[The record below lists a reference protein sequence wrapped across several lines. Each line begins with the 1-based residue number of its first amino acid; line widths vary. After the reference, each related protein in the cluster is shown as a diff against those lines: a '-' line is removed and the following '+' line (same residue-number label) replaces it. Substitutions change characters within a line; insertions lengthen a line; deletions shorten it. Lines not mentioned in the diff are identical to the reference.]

1 MTNLGQIGSSIV
13 GLKWQLMVGVI
24 FRNGGAPLNYSI
36 QSVNE
41 DYWQMRWDEE
51 KIFHAKINDGKP
63 SFYCLEMYPYPSGKM
78 HMGHVR
84 NYSIGDAVARYKR
97 MTGHDVLYPMG
108 FDSFGMPAENAAIK
122 EGGHP
127 HEITERNMA
136 SITKQI
142 KRMGF
147 SYDWRRMIKSHD
159 PNYYKWNQWF
169 FTKFFETGLAFQ
181 EFAPVNWCNPCNTV
195 LANEQVK
202 AGRCWRCNG
211 PVKQKEMSQWF
222 LDIPKYAQELVD
234 GLDTINFP
242 ENVAA
247 MQRDWL
253 GRSEGAEIN
262 FEIEDSEQTITVFTT
277 RPDTL
282 YGVTFITLA
291 PEHPLAEQ
299 LVSGTEFE
307 TDWRALHDEVSVM
320 TEFDRIKN
328 MNKKKGVPLGK
339 YAIHPLTG
347 EKIPIWS
354 GNFVIASYGTGAVMA
369 VPAHDERDFDFAQKF
384 SIPIKRALVMSEGGD
399 ESADLTKA
407 ETEYGWMVN
416 TGSTKFDGLHGQ
428 SAITAVIDELVKHGK
443 GERKLNWKIR
453 PWLISRQRY
462 WGTPIPIIH
471 CDECGAVPVPEEDL
485 PVELPRDIVFGK
497 GNPLETSEEFMQVKC
512 PKCGK
517 DARRETD
524 TMDTFVDSSW
534 YFLRYTDATNN
545 DECFSKEAANDWMNV
560 DFYCGGIEHAQMH
573 LIYARFWTKALRD
586 LGLHSVDEPFNELL
600 CQGMV
605 NKAAPWCESC
615 AITLS
620 VDHVGMPCPQC
631 GDALSMRSAKM
642 SKSLGN
648 TVSPEDMI
656 ERFGADTVRL
666 FILFAA
672 NPTAGMDWSD
682 TALEA
687 NHRVMLQ
694 LQSIPETILNWGSE
708 KSPID
713 EWLAARLKQRVAE
726 FKQAMSTYD
735 LRRAVE
741 ISHYELIKDVN
752 WYIRR
757 GGNNVEVG
765 KSLMQSWTYL
775 ISVSTPH
782 LAEEWGKCLKFE
794 HLVSASEMPSI
805 LDLELD
811 EQLDLDKE
819 FIMRGVL
826 ESARK
831 VKSIAER
838 HLDGSARVLTLVTAP
853 DWKQKLSRE
862 AINFIADG
870 GNIRNFIQEI
880 KQMSFVN
887 EQNIGEILQYWNKRM
902 LSQVFKWDDK
912 AKLLILQNIDEVEVL
927 RTRAEFF
934 AKELGLQ
941 EIKVVKTED
950 YDLGDGREKSA
961 LPLSPGI
968 IFA

>member
-1 MTNLGQIGSSIV
+1 MS
-13 GLKWQLMVGVI
+13 
-24 FRNGGAPLNYSI
+24 YSI
-36 QSVNE
+36 ESVDENYWQKRWDDEKVFVASVNE
-41 DYWQMRWDEE
+41 
-51 KIFHAKINDGKP
+51 NKP
-63 SFYCLEMYPYPSGKM
+63 PFYCLEMYPYPSGKM

-97 MTGHDVLYPMG
+97 MMGFEVLYPMG

-127 HEITERNMA
+127 HDITEKNMA

-147 SYDWRRMIKSHD
+147 SYDWNRMVKSHD

-169 FTKFFETGLAFQ
+169 FTKFYENGLAFQ

-211 PVKQKEMSQWF
+211 PVIQKEMSQWF

-234 GLDTINFP
+234 GLEQIQFP

-253 GRSEGAEIN
+253 GRSEGAEIT
-262 FEIEDSEQTITVFTT
+262 FEIEDSNDTITVFTT

-282 YGVTFITLA
+282 FGVTFVTLA
-291 PEHPLAEQ
+291 PEHELAKK
-299 LVSGTEFE
+299 LVSGTEYE
-307 TDWRALHDEVSVM
+307 ADWQALHDEVSVM
-320 TEFDRIKN
+320 AEFDRIKN

-339 YAIHPLTG
+339 NAIHPLTG

-369 VPAHDERDFDFAQKF
+369 VPAHDERDFDFAKKF
-384 SIPIKRALVMSEGGD
+384 SIPIRRALVMSENGD
-399 ESADLTKA
+399 ASQELSKA

-416 TGSTKFDGLHGQ
+416 TGRDDFDGLYGNE
-428 SAITAVIDELVKHGK
+428 AITAVIDELIRINRGK
-443 GERKLNWKIR
+443 RKLNWKIR

-471 CDECGAVPVPEEDL
+471 CDECGTVPVPEKDL

-497 GNPLETSEEFMQVKC
+497 GNPLETSSEFMQVKC
-512 PKCGK
+512 PTCGK

-534 YFLRYTDATNN
+534 YFLRFTDATNN
-545 DECFSKEAANDWMNV
+545 EQCFSRDSANHWMNV

-586 LGLHSVDEPFNELL
+586 LGLHSIDEPFNELL

-605 NKAAPWCESC
+605 NKAAPYCESC
-615 AITLS
+615 SITLN
-620 VDHVGMPCPQC
+620 VDHMGMPCPQC
-631 GDALSMRSAKM
+631 GDDLSMRSAKM

-648 TVSPEDMI
+648 TVSPEEMI
-656 ERFGADTVRL
+656 EKYGADTVRL

-687 NHRVMLQ
+687 NYRVMLQ
-694 LQSIPETILNWGSE
+694 LRTMPETILNWDN
-708 KSPID
+708 KPNAID
-713 EWLAARLKQRVAE
+713 DWLIARLKQRVAE
-726 FKQAMSTYD
+726 FNEAMTNYD

-741 ISHYELIKDVN
+741 ISHYELIKDIN
-752 WYIRR
+752 WYTRR
-757 GGNNVEVG
+757 GGNNAKVG
-765 KSLMQSWTYL
+765 RTVLESWTYL

-782 LAEEWGKCLKFE
+782 LAEEWGRCISLE
-794 HLVSASEMPSI
+794 NLVSASQMKDIGSVSTTEASI
-805 LDLELD
+805 LDY
-811 EQLDLDKE
+811 E

-826 ESARK
+826 ESSRK
-831 VKSIAER
+831 VKTIAEK
-838 HLDGSARVLTLVTAP
+838 HLQGEADKLTLIVSP
-853 DWKQKLSRE
+853 EWKNTLSRE
-862 AINFIADG
+862 AISYLQNG
-870 GNIRNFIQEI
+870 GNVKQFIQEL
-880 KQMSFVN
+880 KQMDFVN
-887 EQNIGEILQYWNKRM
+887 EGNMGEILSYWNKKM

-912 AKLLILQNIDEVEVL
+912 AKGLILDNIDEAKIL
-927 RTRAEFF
+927 SDRASFIAE
-934 AKELGLQ
+934 ELGLSDV
-941 EIKVVKTED
+941 EIVNAENYQGT
-950 YDLGDGREKSA
+950 DGRENA
-961 LPLSPGI
+961 AIPLSPSI

>member
-1 MTNLGQIGSSIV
+1 MS
-13 GLKWQLMVGVI
+13 
-24 FRNGGAPLNYSI
+24 YSI
-36 QSVNE
+36 ESVDENYWQKRWDDEKVFVASVNE
-41 DYWQMRWDEE
+41 
-51 KIFHAKINDGKP
+51 NKP
-63 SFYCLEMYPYPSGKM
+63 PFYCLEMYPYPSGKM

-97 MTGHDVLYPMG
+97 MMGFEVLYPMG

-127 HEITERNMA
+127 HDITEKNMA

-147 SYDWRRMIKSHD
+147 SYDWNRMVKSHD

-169 FTKFFETGLAFQ
+169 FTKFYENGLAFQ

-211 PVKQKEMSQWF
+211 PVIQKEMSQWF

-234 GLDTINFP
+234 GLEQIQFP

-253 GRSEGAEIN
+253 GRSEGAEIT
-262 FEIEDSEQTITVFTT
+262 FEIEDSDDTITVFTT

-282 YGVTFITLA
+282 FGVTFVTLA
-291 PEHPLAEQ
+291 PEHELAKK
-299 LVSGTEFE
+299 LVSGTEYE
-307 TDWRALHDEVSVM
+307 ADWQALHDEVSVM
-320 TEFDRIKN
+320 AEFDRIKN

-339 YAIHPLTG
+339 NAIHPLTG

-369 VPAHDERDFDFAQKF
+369 VPAHDERDFDFAKKF
-384 SIPIKRALVMSEGGD
+384 SIPIRRALVVSENGD
-399 ESADLTKA
+399 ASQELVKA

-416 TGSTKFDGLHGQ
+416 TGRDDFDGLYGNV
-428 SAITAVIDELVKHGK
+428 AITAVIDELIRINKGK
-443 GERKLNWKIR
+443 RKLNWKIR

-471 CDECGAVPVPEEDL
+471 CDECGTVPVPEKDL

-497 GNPLETSEEFMQVKC
+497 GNPLETSSEFMQVKC
-512 PKCGK
+512 PTCGK

-534 YFLRYTDATNN
+534 YFLRFTDARN
-545 DECFSKEAANDWMNV
+545 DEQCFSRDLANHWMNV

-586 LGLHSVDEPFNELL
+586 LGLHSIDEPFNELL

-605 NKAAPWCESC
+605 NKAAPYCESC
-615 AITLS
+615 SITLN
-620 VDHVGMPCPQC
+620 VDHMGMPCPQC

-648 TVSPEDMI
+648 TVSPEEMI
-656 ERFGADTVRL
+656 EKYGADTVRL

-687 NHRVMLQ
+687 NYRVMLQ
-694 LQSIPETILNWGSE
+694 LQTMPETILNWDN
-708 KSPID
+708 KPNAID
-713 EWLAARLKQRVAE
+713 DWLIARLKQRVAE
-726 FKQAMSTYD
+726 FNEAMTNYD

-741 ISHYELIKDVN
+741 ISHYELIKDIN
-752 WYIRR
+752 WYTRR
-757 GGNNVEVG
+757 GGNNAKVG
-765 KSLMQSWTYL
+765 RTVLESWTYL

-782 LAEEWGKCLKFE
+782 LAEEWGRCISLDNM
-794 HLVSASEMPSI
+794 VSASQMKDIGSVSTAEASI
-805 LDLELD
+805 LDY
-811 EQLDLDKE
+811 E

-826 ESARK
+826 ESSRK
-831 VKSIAER
+831 VKTIAEK
-838 HLDGSARVLTLVTAP
+838 HLQGEADKLTLIVSP
-853 DWKQKLSRE
+853 EWKNTLSRE
-862 AINFIADG
+862 AISYLQNG
-870 GNIRNFIQEI
+870 GNVKQFIQEL
-880 KQMSFVN
+880 KQMDFVN
-887 EQNIGEILQYWNKRM
+887 EANMGQILSYWNKKM

-912 AKLLILQNIDEVEVL
+912 AKGLILDNIDEAKIL
-927 RTRAEFF
+927 SDRASFIAE
-934 AKELGLQ
+934 ELGLSDV
-941 EIKVVKTED
+941 EIVKAENYQGT
-950 YDLGDGREKSA
+950 DGRENA
-961 LPLSPGI
+961 AIPLSPSI

>member
-1 MTNLGQIGSSIV
+1 MS
-13 GLKWQLMVGVI
+13 
-24 FRNGGAPLNYSI
+24 YSI
-36 QSVNE
+36 ESVDENYWQKRWDDEKVFVASVNE
-41 DYWQMRWDEE
+41 
-51 KIFHAKINDGKP
+51 NKP
-63 SFYCLEMYPYPSGKM
+63 PFYCLEMYPYPSGKM

-97 MTGHDVLYPMG
+97 MMGFEVLYPMG

-127 HEITERNMA
+127 HDITEKNMA

-147 SYDWRRMIKSHD
+147 SYDWNRMVKSHD

-169 FTKFFETGLAFQ
+169 FTKFYENGLAFQ

-211 PVKQKEMSQWF
+211 PVIQKEMSQWF

-234 GLDTINFP
+234 GLEQIQFP

-253 GRSEGAEIN
+253 GRSEGAEIT
-262 FEIEDSEQTITVFTT
+262 FEIEDSNDTITVFTT

-282 YGVTFITLA
+282 FGVTFVTLA
-291 PEHPLAEQ
+291 PEHELAKK
-299 LVSGTEFE
+299 LVSGTEYE
-307 TDWRALHDEVSVM
+307 ADWQALHDEVSVM
-320 TEFDRIKN
+320 AEFDRIKN

-339 YAIHPLTG
+339 NAIHPLTG

-369 VPAHDERDFDFAQKF
+369 VPAHDERDFDFANKF
-384 SIPIKRALVMSEGGD
+384 SIPIRRALVMSENGD
-399 ESADLTKA
+399 ASQELSKA

-416 TGSTKFDGLHGQ
+416 TGRDDFDGLYGNE
-428 SAITAVIDELVKHGK
+428 AITAVIDELIRINRGK
-443 GERKLNWKIR
+443 RKLNWKIR

-471 CDECGAVPVPEEDL
+471 CDECGTVPVPEKDL

-497 GNPLETSEEFMQVKC
+497 GNPLETSSEFMQVKC
-512 PKCGK
+512 PTCGK

-534 YFLRYTDATNN
+534 YFLRFTDATNN
-545 DECFSKEAANDWMNV
+545 EQCFSRDSANHWMNV

-586 LGLHSVDEPFNELL
+586 LGLHSIDEPFNELL

-605 NKAAPWCESC
+605 NKAAPYCESC
-615 AITLS
+615 SITLN
-620 VDHVGMPCPQC
+620 VDHMGMPCPQC

-648 TVSPEDMI
+648 TVSPEEMI
-656 ERFGADTVRL
+656 EKYGADTVRL

-687 NHRVMLQ
+687 NYRVMLQ
-694 LQSIPETILNWGSE
+694 LRTMPETILNWDN
-708 KSPID
+708 KPNAID
-713 EWLAARLKQRVAE
+713 DWLIARLKQRVAE
-726 FKQAMSTYD
+726 FNEAMTNYD

-741 ISHYELIKDVN
+741 ISHYELIKDIN
-752 WYIRR
+752 WYTRR
-757 GGNNVEVG
+757 GGNNAKVG
-765 KSLMQSWTYL
+765 RTVLESWTYL

-782 LAEEWGKCLKFE
+782 LAEEWGRCISLE
-794 HLVSASEMPSI
+794 NLVSASQMKDIGSVSTTEASI
-805 LDLELD
+805 LDY
-811 EQLDLDKE
+811 E

-826 ESARK
+826 ESSRK
-831 VKSIAER
+831 VKTIAEK
-838 HLDGSARVLTLVTAP
+838 HLQGEADKLTLIVSP
-853 DWKQKLSRE
+853 EWKNTLSRE
-862 AINFIADG
+862 AISYLQNG
-870 GNIRNFIQEI
+870 GNVKQFIQEL
-880 KQMSFVN
+880 KQMDFVN
-887 EQNIGEILQYWNKRM
+887 EGNMGEILSYWNKKM

-912 AKLLILQNIDEVEVL
+912 AKGLILDNIDEAKIL
-927 RTRAEFF
+927 SDRASFIAE
-934 AKELGLQ
+934 ELGLSDV
-941 EIKVVKTED
+941 EIVNAENYQGT
-950 YDLGDGREKSA
+950 DGRENA
-961 LPLSPGI
+961 AIPLSPSI

>member
-1 MTNLGQIGSSIV
+1 
-13 GLKWQLMVGVI
+13 MV
-24 FRNGGAPLNYSI
+24 
-36 QSVNE
+36 
-41 DYWQMRWDEE
+41 
-51 KIFHAKINDGKP
+51 
-63 SFYCLEMYPYPSGKM
+63 
-78 HMGHVR
+78 
-84 NYSIGDAVARYKR
+84 
-97 MTGHDVLYPMG
+97 
-108 FDSFGMPAENAAIK
+108 
-122 EGGHP
+122 
-127 HEITERNMA
+127 
-136 SITKQI
+136 
-142 KRMGF
+142 
-147 SYDWRRMIKSHD
+147 KSHD

-169 FTKFFETGLAFQ
+169 FLKFYESGLAFQ
-181 EFAPVNWCNPCNTV
+181 EFAPVNWCDPCNTV

-211 PVKQKEMSQWF
+211 PVEQKEMSQWF

-234 GLDTINFP
+234 GLEQIQFP

-253 GRSEGAEIN
+253 GRSEGAEIT
-262 FEIEDSEQTITVFTT
+262 FEIEDSDETITVFTT

-282 YGVTFITLA
+282 FGVTFLTLA
-291 PEHPLAEQ
+291 PEHPLAKT
-299 LVSGTEFE
+299 LVSGTGNEA
-307 TDWRALHDEVSVM
+307 DWQALYDEVSIM

-339 YAIHPLTG
+339 NAIHPLTG

-384 SIPIKRALVMSEGGD
+384 SIPIRRTLVMSENGD
-399 ESADLTKA
+399 ASADLTKA
-407 ETEYGWMVN
+407 ETDYGWMVN
-416 TGSTKFDGLHGQ
+416 TGNTDFEGLYGEQ
-428 SAITAVIDELVKHGK
+428 AITAVIDALVSQGSGK
-443 GERKLNWKIR
+443 RKLNWKIR

-471 CDECGAVPVPEEDL
+471 CDECGAVPVPEGDL

-497 GNPLETSEEFMQVKC
+497 GNPLETSLEFKRVKC
-512 PKCGK
+512 PTCGK

-534 YFLRYTDATNN
+534 YFLRYTDARNN
-545 DECFSKEAANDWMNV
+545 DECFSKELADHWMNV

-586 LGLHSVDEPFNELL
+586 IGLHSIDEPFNELL

-615 AITLS
+615 SITLS

-631 GDALSMRSAKM
+631 GDVLAMRSAKM

-656 ERFGADTVRL
+656 EKYGADTVRL

-687 NHRVMLQ
+687 NYRVMLQ
-694 LQSIPETILNWGSE
+694 LRTMPETILNWGSDA
-708 KSPID
+708 SPID
-713 EWLAARLKQRVAE
+713 DWLVARLKQRVAE
-726 FKQAMSTYD
+726 FSEAMDIYD

-741 ISHYELIKDVN
+741 ISHYELIKDIN
-752 WYIRR
+752 WYVRR
-757 GGNNVEVG
+757 GGNNAAIGRLVLE
-765 KSLMQSWTYL
+765 SWTYL

-782 LAEEWGKCLKFE
+782 LAEEWGRCLSLKE
-794 HLVSASEMPSI
+794 MVSASEMVDIKPVSK
-805 LDLELD
+805 D
-811 EQLDLDKE
+811 EETVLNHE
-819 FIMRGVL
+819 YIMRVVL
-826 ESARK
+826 ENSRK
-831 VKSIAER
+831 VMSIAEK
-838 HLDGSARVLTLVTAP
+838 HLDGQAQKLTLIVSP
-853 DWKQKLSRE
+853 EWKNQLSRA
-862 AINFIADG
+862 AINYLNDG
-870 GNIRNFIQEI
+870 GNVKQFIQQL
-880 KQMSFVN
+880 KQMDFVN
-887 EQNIGEILQYWNKRM
+887 DENMGQILSYWNKKM

-912 AKLLILQNIDEVEVL
+912 SKSLILDNIDEAEVL
-927 RTRAEFF
+927 LERASFI
-934 AKELGLQ
+934 AKELDLN
-941 EIKVVKTED
+941 EIEVIRAED
-950 YDLGDGREKSA
+950 YQGEDGRENSS
-961 LPLSPGI
+961 LPLSPSI

>member
-1 MTNLGQIGSSIV
+1 
-13 GLKWQLMVGVI
+13 
-24 FRNGGAPLNYSI
+24 
-36 QSVNE
+36 
-41 DYWQMRWDEE
+41 
-51 KIFHAKINDGKP
+51 
-63 SFYCLEMYPYPSGKM
+63 
-78 HMGHVR
+78 MGHVR

-97 MTGHDVLYPMG
+97 MMGFEVLYPMG

-127 HEITERNMA
+127 HDITEKNMA

-147 SYDWRRMIKSHD
+147 SYDWNRMVKSHD

-169 FTKFFETGLAFQ
+169 FTKFYENGLAFQ

-211 PVKQKEMSQWF
+211 PVIQKEMSQWF

-234 GLDTINFP
+234 GLEQIQFP

-253 GRSEGAEIN
+253 GRSEGAEIT
-262 FEIEDSEQTITVFTT
+262 FEIEDSDDTITVFTT

-282 YGVTFITLA
+282 FGVTFVTLA
-291 PEHPLAEQ
+291 PEHELAKK
-299 LVSGTEFE
+299 LVSGTEYE
-307 TDWRALHDEVSVM
+307 ADWQALHDEVSVM
-320 TEFDRIKN
+320 AEFDRIKN
-328 MNKKKGVPLGK
+328 MNKKKGVPMGK
-339 YAIHPLTG
+339 NAIHPLTG

-369 VPAHDERDFDFAQKF
+369 VPAHDERDFDFAKKF
-384 SIPIKRALVMSEGGD
+384 SIPIRRALVVSENGD
-399 ESADLTKA
+399 ASQELVKA

-416 TGSTKFDGLHGQ
+416 TGRDDFDGLYGNV
-428 SAITAVIDELVKHGK
+428 AITAVIDELIRINKGK
-443 GERKLNWKIR
+443 RKLNWKIR

-462 WGTPIPIIH
+462 WGTPITIIH
-471 CDECGAVPVPEEDL
+471 CDEFGTVPVPEKDL

-497 GNPLETSEEFMQVKC
+497 GNPLETSSEFMQVKC
-512 PKCGK
+512 PTCGK

-534 YFLRYTDATNN
+534 YFLRFTDARN
-545 DECFSKEAANDWMNV
+545 DQQCFSRDLANHWMNV

-586 LGLHSVDEPFNELL
+586 LGLHSIDEPFNELL

-605 NKAAPWCESC
+605 NKAAPYCESC
-615 AITLS
+615 SITLN
-620 VDHVGMPCPQC
+620 VDHMGMPCPQC

-648 TVSPEDMI
+648 TVSPEEMI
-656 ERFGADTVRL
+656 EKYGADTVRL

-687 NHRVMLQ
+687 NYRVMLQ
-694 LQSIPETILNWGSE
+694 LQTMPETILNWDN
-708 KSPID
+708 KPNAID
-713 EWLAARLKQRVAE
+713 DWLIARLKQRVAE
-726 FKQAMSTYD
+726 FNEAMTNYD

-741 ISHYELIKDVN
+741 ISHYELIKDIN
-752 WYIRR
+752 WYTRR
-757 GGNNVEVG
+757 GGNNAKVG
-765 KSLMQSWTYL
+765 RTVLESWTYL

-782 LAEEWGKCLKFE
+782 LAEEWGRCISLDNM
-794 HLVSASEMPSI
+794 VSASQMKDIGSVSTTEASI
-805 LDLELD
+805 LDY
-811 EQLDLDKE
+811 E

-826 ESARK
+826 ESSRK
-831 VKSIAER
+831 VKAIAEK
-838 HLDGSARVLTLVTAP
+838 HLQGEADKLTLIVSP
-853 DWKQKLSRE
+853 EWKNTLSRE
-862 AINFIADG
+862 AISYLQNG
-870 GNIRNFIQEI
+870 GNVKQFIQEL
-880 KQMSFVN
+880 KQMDFVN
-887 EQNIGEILQYWNKRM
+887 EANMGQILSYWNKKM

-912 AKLLILQNIDEVEVL
+912 AKGLILDNIDEAKIL
-927 RTRAEFF
+927 SDRASFIAE
-934 AKELGLQ
+934 ELGLSDV
-941 EIKVVKTED
+941 EIVKAENYQGT
-950 YDLGDGREKSA
+950 DGRENA
-961 LPLSPGI
+961 AIPLSPSI

>member
-1 MTNLGQIGSSIV
+1 M
-13 GLKWQLMVGVI
+13 
-24 FRNGGAPLNYSI
+24 
-36 QSVNE
+36 
-41 DYWQMRWDEE
+41 
-51 KIFHAKINDGKP
+51 
-63 SFYCLEMYPYPSGKM
+63 
-78 HMGHVR
+78 MGF
-84 NYSIGDAVARYKR
+84 
-97 MTGHDVLYPMG
+97 DVLYPMG

-127 HEITERNMA
+127 HDITEKNMA
-136 SITKQI
+136 SITQQI

-147 SYDWRRMIKSHD
+147 SYDWNRMVKSHD

-169 FTKFFETGLAFQ
+169 FTKFYENGLAFQ
-181 EFAPVNWCNPCNTV
+181 EFAPVNWCEPCNTV

-211 PVKQKEMSQWF
+211 PVEQKGMSQWF

-234 GLDTINFP
+234 GLDQIQFP

-247 MQRDWL
+247 MQKDWL
-253 GRSEGAEIN
+253 GRSEGAEIA
-262 FEIEDSEQTITVFTT
+262 FEIEDSDEVITVFTT

-282 YGVTFITLA
+282 FGVTFITLA
-291 PEHPLAEQ
+291 PEHPLAEKM
-299 LVSGTEFE
+299 VSGTEFE
-307 TDWRALHDEVSVM
+307 NEWQTLYDEVSVM
-320 TEFDRIKN
+320 AEFDRIKN

-339 YAIHPLTG
+339 NAIHPLTG
-347 EKIPIWS
+347 ERIPIWC

-384 SIPIKRALVMSEGGD
+384 SIPIRRALVMSENGD
-399 ESADLTKA
+399 GAAELKKA
-407 ETEYGWMVN
+407 ETDYGYMVN
-416 TGSTKFDGLHGQ
+416 TGTTKFDGLFGEH
-428 SAITAVIDELVKHGK
+428 AITAVIDELVALGK

-497 GNPLETSEEFMQVKC
+497 GNPLETSAEFLNVKC

-545 DECFSKEAANDWMNV
+545 DECFSKEIADHWMNV

-605 NKAAPWCESC
+605 NKSAPWCESC

-631 GDALSMRSAKM
+631 GDTLNMRSAKM

-648 TVSPEDMI
+648 TVSPEEMI
-656 ERFGADTVRL
+656 EKYGADTVRL

-687 NHRVMLQ
+687 NYRVMLQ
-694 LQSIPETILNWGSE
+694 LRTIPETILNWGDEASA
-708 KSPID
+708 ID
-713 EWLAARLKQRVAE
+713 DWLVARMKQRVAE
-726 FKQAMSTYD
+726 FNEAMNTYD

-752 WYIRR
+752 WYTRR
-757 GGNNVEVG
+757 GGNNATIGRRLLE
-765 KSLMQSWTYL
+765 SWTYL

-782 LAEEWGKCLKFE
+782 LAEEWGRCLA
-794 HLVSASEMPSI
+794 LSNMVSASEMKTVDDVSSAEENI
-805 LDLELD
+805 LDY
-811 EQLDLDKE
+811 E
-819 FIMRGVL
+819 FIMRNVL
-826 ESARK
+826 ENSRK
-831 VKSIAER
+831 IMAIAEK
-838 HLDGSARVLTLVTAP
+838 HLDGKADKLTLILSP
-853 DWKQKLSRE
+853 KWKNQLSRE
-862 AINFIADG
+862 AITYLNNG
-870 GNIRNFIQEI
+870 GNVKQFIQEL
-880 KQMSFVN
+880 KQMDFVN
-887 EQNIGEILQYWNKRM
+887 NENMGQILSYWNKKM

-912 AKLLILQNIDEVEVL
+912 AKSLILDCINEYEVL
-927 RTRAEFF
+927 SARASFI
-934 AKELGLQ
+934 AKELGLS
-941 EIKVVKTED
+941 EVAVINAED
-950 YDLGDGREKSA
+950 YQGGDGRENSA
-961 LPLSPGI
+961 LPLSPSI
-968 IFA
+968 VFA

>member
-1 MTNLGQIGSSIV
+1 MNIPITEGSSRV
-13 GLKWQLMVGVI
+13 GLKWKLALGSFVGGERLVD
-24 FRNGGAPLNYSI
+24 YSI
-36 QSVNE
+36 SKVDE
-41 DYWQMRWDEE
+41 VYWQKRWQEE
-51 KIFHAKINDGKP
+51 KIFHSEINDDKP
-63 SFYCLEMYPYPSGKM
+63 KFYCLEMYPYPSGKM

-136 SITKQI
+136 SITQQI

-147 SYDWRRMIKSHD
+147 SYDWRRVVKSHD

-169 FTKFFETGLAFQ
+169 FTKFYENGLAFQ

-211 PVKQKEMSQWF
+211 PVIQKEMSQWF

-234 GLDTINFP
+234 GLEQINFP

-253 GRSEGAEIN
+253 GRSEGAEIT
-262 FEIEDSEQTITVFTT
+262 FKIEGSEDEITVFTT

-282 YGVTFITLA
+282 FGVTFITLA
-291 PEHPLAEQ
+291 PEHPLAEK
-299 LVSGTEFE
+299 LVLGTDFE
-307 TDWRALHDEVSVM
+307 SEWRILHDEVSVM
-320 TEFDRIKN
+320 AEFDRIKN

-339 YAIHPLTG
+339 NAIHPLTG

-369 VPAHDERDFDFAQKF
+369 VPAHDDRDFDFATKF
-384 SIPIKRALVMSEGGD
+384 SIPIRRALIMKEDGD
-399 ESADLTKA
+399 AGAELTKA
-407 ETEYGWMVN
+407 ETDYGWMVN
-416 TGSTKFDGLHGQ
+416 TGSEVFDGLYGEQ
-428 SAITAVIDELVKHGK
+428 AISTVIDILVQEGK
-443 GERKLNWKIR
+443 GKRKLNWKIR

-485 PVELPRDIVFGK
+485 PVELPRDIIFGE
-497 GNPLETSEEFMQVKC
+497 GNPLETSDEFKEVAC
-512 PKCGK
+512 PKCESIG
-517 DARRETD
+517 RRETD

-534 YFLRYTDATNN
+534 YFLRYTDANNN
-545 DECFSKEAANDWMNV
+545 DECFSQQVANHWMNV

-586 LGLHSVDEPFNELL
+586 IGLHSNDEPFNELL

-605 NKAAPWCESC
+605 NKSAPWCESC
-615 AITLS
+615 SITLH
-620 VDHVGMPCPQC
+620 VDNTGKPCPQC
-631 GDALSMRSAKM
+631 GDKLALRSAKM

-648 TVSPEDMI
+648 TVSPEEMI
-656 ERFGADTVRL
+656 ERYGADTVRL

-687 NHRVMLQ
+687 NNRVMLQ
-694 LQSIPETILNWGSE
+694 LNTIPEAILSWGDE
-708 KSPID
+708 KSAID
-713 EWLAARLKQRVAE
+713 DWLIARIKQRISQ
-726 FKQAMSTYD
+726 FKAAMDTYD

-741 ISHYELIKDVN
+741 ISHYELLKDVN
-752 WYIRR
+752 WYTRR
-757 GGNNVEVG
+757 GGNNQEVG
-765 KSLMQSWTYL
+765 KTLLKNWTFL

-782 LAEEWGKCLKFE
+782 LAEEWGRILQFDTLVAATEFE
-794 HLVSASEMPSI
+794 EMEDIS
-805 LDLELD
+805 DLELD
-811 EQLDLDKE
+811 MIDME
-819 FIMRGVL
+819 FIMRNIL
-826 ESARK
+826 ENARK

-838 HLDGSARVLTLVTAP
+838 HLEKPAEELTFILAP
-853 DWKQKLSRE
+853 EWKSKL
-862 AINFIADG
+862 AIMAIDYLNNG
-870 GNIRNFIQEI
+870 GNVRQFIPEI
-880 KQMSFVN
+880 KNSSLFDD
-887 EQNIGEILQYWNKRM
+887 EQIGEVIGFWNKKM
-902 LSQVFKWDDK
+902 LPQVFKWDDRSK
-912 AKLLILQNIDEVEVL
+912 SLITKQLDEDKIL
-927 RTRAEFF
+927 TKCSEFI
-934 AKELGLQ
+934 AQELGLATVN
-941 EIKVVKTED
+941 VVEFQQ
-950 YDLGDGREKSA
+950 YDRGDGRENTA
-961 LPLSPGI
+961 MPLNPSI
-968 IFA
+968 SFS

>member
-1 MTNLGQIGSSIV
+1 MSYN
-13 GLKWQLMVGVI
+13 
-24 FRNGGAPLNYSI
+24 I
-36 QSVNE
+36 QSVDE
-41 DYWQMRWDEE
+41 DYWQQRWDDDN
-51 KIFHAKINDGKP
+51 IFVAKISDDKP

-97 MTGHDVLYPMG
+97 MMGFDVLYPMG

-127 HEITERNMA
+127 HDITEKNMA
-136 SITKQI
+136 SITQQI

-147 SYDWRRMIKSHD
+147 SYDWNRMVKSHD

-169 FTKFFETGLAFQ
+169 FTKFYESGLAFQ

-211 PVKQKEMSQWF
+211 PVIQREMSQWF

-234 GLDTINFP
+234 GLDSIQFP

-247 MQRDWL
+247 MQKDWL
-253 GRSEGAEIN
+253 GRSEGAEII
-262 FEIEDSEQTITVFTT
+262 FEIEGSDKTITVFTT

-282 YGVTFITLA
+282 FGATFITLA
-291 PEHPLAEQ
+291 PEHPLARE
-299 LVSGTEFE
+299 LVNGTEYE
-307 TDWRALHDEVSVM
+307 SAWQQLHDEVSVM
-320 TEFDRIKN
+320 AEFDRIKN
-328 MNKKKGVPLGK
+328 MNKKQGVPLGRN
-339 YAIHPLTG
+339 AINPLSG

-384 SIPIKRALVMSEGGD
+384 SIPIKRALVMSEDGD
-399 ESADLTKA
+399 PTAELTKA
-407 ETEYGWMVN
+407 ETDYGWMVN
-416 TGSTKFDGLHGQ
+416 TGEEKFDGLHGEQ
-428 SAITAVIDELVKHGK
+428 AITAVIDELIEQGK

-471 CDECGAVPVPEEDL
+471 CDECGAVAVPEEDL
-485 PVELPRDIVFGK
+485 PVELPRDIVFGQ
-497 GNPLETSEEFMQVKC
+497 GNPLETSAEFMNVKC

-534 YFLRYTDATNN
+534 YFLRFTDARNN
-545 DECFSKEAANDWMNV
+545 EVCFSKDIADHWMNV

-620 VDHVGMPCPQC
+620 VDHIGAPCPQC
-631 GDALSMRSAKM
+631 GDVLAMRSAKM

-648 TVSPEDMI
+648 TVSPEEMI
-656 ERFGADTVRL
+656 AKYGADTVRL

-687 NHRVMLQ
+687 NYRVMLQ
-694 LQSIPETILNWGSE
+694 LRTIPETVLNWGNNPAE
-708 KSPID
+708 ID
-713 EWLAARLKQRVAE
+713 QWMIARLKQRVGE
-726 FKQAMSTYD
+726 FHQAMDKYD

-741 ISHYELIKDVN
+741 ISHYELIKDIN
-752 WYIRR
+752 WYTRR
-757 GGNNVEVG
+757 GGDNAEIG
-765 KSLMQSWTYL
+765 KSVLESWTYL

-782 LAEEWGKCLKFE
+782 LAEEWGRCLGMQD
-794 HLVSASEMPSI
+794 LVSASEMKAVAMPSTTDEAI
-805 LDLELD
+805 LDCEY
-811 EQLDLDKE
+811 
-819 FIMRGVL
+819 IMRGVL
-826 ESARK
+826 ENARK
-831 VKSIAER
+831 VKTIAQK
-838 HLDGSARVLTLVTAP
+838 HLGDNAKKLTLIISP
-853 DWKQKLSRE
+853 EWKSLLSRS
-862 AINFIADG
+862 AIEYLNEG
-870 GNIRNFIQEI
+870 GNVKQFAQQL

-887 EQNIGEILQYWNKRM
+887 QNNIAEVMNFWNKRM
-902 LSQVFKWDDK
+902 IAQVFKWDDK
-912 AKLLILQNIDEVEVL
+912 AKSLILDEIDELEILTERAAFIADELNLSEVEVVS
-927 RTRAEFF
+927 AENY
-934 AKELGLQ
+934 LG
-941 EIKVVKTED
+941 K
-950 YDLGDGREKSA
+950 DGRENSA
-961 LPLSPGI
+961 LPLNPSI
-968 IFA
+968 VFA

>member
-1 MTNLGQIGSSIV
+1 MS
-13 GLKWQLMVGVI
+13 
-24 FRNGGAPLNYSI
+24 YSI
-36 QSVNE
+36 ESVDENYWQKRWDDEKVFVASVNE
-41 DYWQMRWDEE
+41 
-51 KIFHAKINDGKP
+51 NKP
-63 SFYCLEMYPYPSGKM
+63 PFYCLEMYPYPSGKM

-97 MTGHDVLYPMG
+97 MMGFEVLYPMG

-127 HEITERNMA
+127 HDITEKNMA

-147 SYDWRRMIKSHD
+147 SYDWNRMVKSHD

-169 FTKFFETGLAFQ
+169 FTKFYENGLAFQ

-211 PVKQKEMSQWF
+211 PVIQKEMSQWF

-234 GLDTINFP
+234 GLEQIQFP

-253 GRSEGAEIN
+253 GRSEGAEIT
-262 FEIEDSEQTITVFTT
+262 FEIEDSNDTITVFTT

-282 YGVTFITLA
+282 FGVTFVTLA
-291 PEHPLAEQ
+291 PEHELAKK
-299 LVSGTEFE
+299 LVSGTEYE
-307 TDWRALHDEVSVM
+307 ADWQALHDEVSVM
-320 TEFDRIKN
+320 AEFDRIKN

-339 YAIHPLTG
+339 NAIHPLTG

-369 VPAHDERDFDFAQKF
+369 VPAHDERDFDFAKKF
-384 SIPIKRALVMSEGGD
+384 SIQIRRALVMSENGD
-399 ESADLTKA
+399 ASQELAKA

-416 TGSTKFDGLHGQ
+416 TGRDDFDGLYGNE
-428 SAITAVIDELVKHGK
+428 AITAVIDELIRINRGK
-443 GERKLNWKIR
+443 RKLNWKIR

-471 CDECGAVPVPEEDL
+471 CDECGTVPVPEKDL

-497 GNPLETSEEFMQVKC
+497 GNPLETSSEFMQVKC
-512 PKCGK
+512 PTCGK

-534 YFLRYTDATNN
+534 YFLRFTDATNN
-545 DECFSKEAANDWMNV
+545 EQCFSRDSANHWMNV

-586 LGLHSVDEPFNELL
+586 LGLHSIDEPFNELL

-605 NKAAPWCESC
+605 NKAAPYCESC
-615 AITLS
+615 SITLN
-620 VDHVGMPCPQC
+620 VDHMGMPCPQC

-648 TVSPEDMI
+648 TVSPEEMI
-656 ERFGADTVRL
+656 EKYGADTVRL

-687 NHRVMLQ
+687 NYRVMLQ
-694 LQSIPETILNWGSE
+694 LRTMPETILNWDN
-708 KSPID
+708 KPNAID
-713 EWLAARLKQRVAE
+713 DWLIARLKQRVAE
-726 FKQAMSTYD
+726 FNEAMTNYD

-741 ISHYELIKDVN
+741 ISHYELIKDIN
-752 WYIRR
+752 WYTRR
-757 GGNNVEVG
+757 GGNNAKVG
-765 KSLMQSWTYL
+765 RTVLESWTYL

-782 LAEEWGKCLKFE
+782 LAEEWGRCISLE
-794 HLVSASEMPSI
+794 NLVSASQMKDIGSVSTTEASI
-805 LDLELD
+805 LDY
-811 EQLDLDKE
+811 E

-826 ESARK
+826 ESSRK
-831 VKSIAER
+831 VKTIAEK
-838 HLDGSARVLTLVTAP
+838 HLQGEADKLTLIVSP
-853 DWKQKLSRE
+853 EWKNTLSRE
-862 AINFIADG
+862 AISYLQNG
-870 GNIRNFIQEI
+870 GNVKQFIQEL
-880 KQMSFVN
+880 KQMDFVN
-887 EQNIGEILQYWNKRM
+887 EGNMGEILSYWNKKM

-912 AKLLILQNIDEVEVL
+912 AKGLILDNIDEAKIL
-927 RTRAEFF
+927 SDRASFIAE
-934 AKELGLQ
+934 ELGLSDV
-941 EIKVVKTED
+941 EIVNAENYQGT
-950 YDLGDGREKSA
+950 DGRENA
-961 LPLSPGI
+961 AIPLSPSI

>member
-1 MTNLGQIGSSIV
+1 
-13 GLKWQLMVGVI
+13 
-24 FRNGGAPLNYSI
+24 
-36 QSVNE
+36 
-41 DYWQMRWDEE
+41 
-51 KIFHAKINDGKP
+51 
-63 SFYCLEMYPYPSGKM
+63 
-78 HMGHVR
+78 MGHVR

-97 MTGHDVLYPMG
+97 MMGFDVLYPMG
-108 FDSFGMPAENAAIK
+108 FDSFGLPAENAAIK

-127 HEITERNMA
+127 HDITEKNMA

-142 KRMGF
+142 KQMGF
-147 SYDWRRMIKSHD
+147 SYDWNRMVKSHD

-169 FTKFFETGLAFQ
+169 FLKFYESGLAFE
-181 EFAPVNWCNPCNTV
+181 EFAPVNWCEPCNTV

-211 PVKQKEMSQWF
+211 PVEQKEMSQWF

-234 GLDTINFP
+234 GLEQIQFP

-253 GRSEGAEIN
+253 GRSEGAEIT
-262 FEIEDSEQTITVFTT
+262 FEIEDSDETITVFTT

-282 YGVTFITLA
+282 FGVTFLTLA
-291 PEHPLAEQ
+291 PEHPLAKT
-299 LVSGTEFE
+299 LVTGTKNEAE
-307 TDWRALHDEVSVM
+307 WQALYNEVSVM

-339 YAIHPLTG
+339 NAIHPLTG

-384 SIPIKRALVMSEGGD
+384 SIPIRRTLVMTENGD
-399 ESADLTKA
+399 ASADLTKA
-407 ETEYGWMVN
+407 ETDYGWMVN
-416 TGSTKFDGLHGQ
+416 TGNTDFEGLYGEQ
-428 SAITAVIDELVKHGK
+428 AITAVIDELESKGS

-471 CDECGAVPVPEEDL
+471 CDECGTVPVPEQDL

-497 GNPLETSEEFMQVKC
+497 GNPLETSLEFKQVKC
-512 PKCGK
+512 PTCGK

-534 YFLRYTDATNN
+534 YFLRFTDATNN
-545 DECFSKEAANDWMNV
+545 DECFSKELADHWMNV

-586 LGLHSVDEPFNELL
+586 IGLHSNDEPFNELL

-615 AITLS
+615 SITLS

-631 GDALSMRSAKM
+631 GDALAMRSAKM

-656 ERFGADTVRL
+656 EKYGADTVRL

-687 NHRVMLQ
+687 NYRVMLQ
-694 LQSIPETILNWGSE
+694 LRTMPETILNWGSDA
-708 KSPID
+708 SPID
-713 EWLAARLKQRVAE
+713 DWLIARLKQRVAE
-726 FKQAMSTYD
+726 FSEAMDSYD

-752 WYIRR
+752 WYSRR
-757 GGNNVEVG
+757 GGNNAAVG
-765 KSLMQSWTYL
+765 RLVLESWTYL

-782 LAEEWGKCLKFE
+782 LAEEWGRCLSLE
-794 HLVSASEMPSI
+794 EMVSASEMSGIEPVSKDEEYI
-805 LDLELD
+805 LDY
-811 EQLDLDKE
+811 E
-819 FIMRGVL
+819 FIMRAVL
-826 ESARK
+826 ENSRK
-831 VKSIAER
+831 IKSIAEK
-838 HLDGSARVLTLVTAP
+838 HLDGQAQKLTLIISP
-853 DWKQKLSRE
+853 EWKNQLSRA
-862 AINFIADG
+862 AINYLNDG
-870 GNIRNFIQEI
+870 GNVKQFIQEL
-880 KQMSFVN
+880 KQMDFVN
-887 EQNIGEILQYWNKRM
+887 DENMGQILSYWNKKM

-912 AKLLILQNIDEVEVL
+912 SKSLILDNIDEVKLLKE
-927 RTRAEFF
+927 RASFI
-934 AKELGLQ
+934 AKELDLN
-941 EIKVVKTED
+941 EIEVIRAED
-950 YDLGDGREKSA
+950 YQGEDGRENSS
-961 LPLSPGI
+961 LPLSPSI
-968 IFA
+968 KFA

>member
-1 MTNLGQIGSSIV
+1 
-13 GLKWQLMVGVI
+13 
-24 FRNGGAPLNYSI
+24 
-36 QSVNE
+36 
-41 DYWQMRWDEE
+41 
-51 KIFHAKINDGKP
+51 
-63 SFYCLEMYPYPSGKM
+63 
-78 HMGHVR
+78 MGHVR

-97 MTGHDVLYPMG
+97 MMGFEVLYPMG

-127 HEITERNMA
+127 HDITEKNMA

-147 SYDWRRMIKSHD
+147 SYDWNRMVKSHD

-169 FTKFFETGLAFQ
+169 FTKFYENGLAFQ

-211 PVKQKEMSQWF
+211 PVIQKEMSQWF

-234 GLDTINFP
+234 GLEQIQFP

-253 GRSEGAEIN
+253 GRSEGAEIT
-262 FEIEDSEQTITVFTT
+262 FEIEDSDDTITVFTT

-282 YGVTFITLA
+282 FGVTFVTLA
-291 PEHPLAEQ
+291 PEHELAKK
-299 LVSGTEFE
+299 LVSGTEYE
-307 TDWRALHDEVSVM
+307 ADWQALHDEVSVM
-320 TEFDRIKN
+320 AEFDRIKN

-339 YAIHPLTG
+339 NAIHPLTG

-369 VPAHDERDFDFAQKF
+369 VPAHDERDFDFAKKF
-384 SIPIKRALVMSEGGD
+384 SIPIRRALVMSENGD
-399 ESADLTKA
+399 ASQELSKA

-416 TGSTKFDGLHGQ
+416 TGRDDFDGLYGNV
-428 SAITAVIDELVKHGK
+428 AITAVIDELIRINKGK
-443 GERKLNWKIR
+443 RKLNWKIR

-471 CDECGAVPVPEEDL
+471 CDECGTVPVPEKDL

-497 GNPLETSEEFMQVKC
+497 GNPLETSSEFMQVKC
-512 PKCGK
+512 PTCGK

-534 YFLRYTDATNN
+534 YFLRFTDATNN
-545 DECFSKEAANDWMNV
+545 EQCFSRDSANHWMNV

-586 LGLHSVDEPFNELL
+586 LGLHSIDEPFNELL

-605 NKAAPWCESC
+605 NKAAPYCESC
-615 AITLS
+615 SITLN
-620 VDHVGMPCPQC
+620 VDHMGMPCPQC

-648 TVSPEDMI
+648 TVSPEEMI
-656 ERFGADTVRL
+656 EKYGADTVRL

-687 NHRVMLQ
+687 NYRVMLQ
-694 LQSIPETILNWGSE
+694 LRTMPETILNWDN
-708 KSPID
+708 KPNAID
-713 EWLAARLKQRVAE
+713 DWLIARLKQRVAE
-726 FKQAMSTYD
+726 FNEAMTNYD

-741 ISHYELIKDVN
+741 ISHYELIKDIN
-752 WYIRR
+752 WYTRR
-757 GGNNVEVG
+757 GGNNAKVG
-765 KSLMQSWTYL
+765 RTVLESWTYL

-782 LAEEWGKCLKFE
+782 LAEEWGRCISLE
-794 HLVSASEMPSI
+794 NLVSASQMKDIGSVSTTEASI
-805 LDLELD
+805 LDY
-811 EQLDLDKE
+811 E

-826 ESARK
+826 ESSRK
-831 VKSIAER
+831 VKTIAEK
-838 HLDGSARVLTLVTAP
+838 HLQGEADKLTLIVSP
-853 DWKQKLSRE
+853 EWKNTLSRE
-862 AINFIADG
+862 AISYLQNG
-870 GNIRNFIQEI
+870 GNVKQFIQEL
-880 KQMSFVN
+880 KQMDFVN
-887 EQNIGEILQYWNKRM
+887 EGNMGEILSYWNKKM

-912 AKLLILQNIDEVEVL
+912 AKGLILDNIDEAKIL
-927 RTRAEFF
+927 SDRASFIAE
-934 AKELGLQ
+934 ELGLSDV
-941 EIKVVKTED
+941 EIVNAENYQGT
-950 YDLGDGREKSA
+950 DGRENA
-961 LPLSPGI
+961 AIPLSPSI

>member
-1 MTNLGQIGSSIV
+1 LS
-13 GLKWQLMVGVI
+13 
-24 FRNGGAPLNYSI
+24 YSI
-36 QSVNE
+36 ESVDENYWQKRWDDEKVFVASVNE
-41 DYWQMRWDEE
+41 N
-51 KIFHAKINDGKP
+51 KTP
-63 SFYCLEMYPYPSGKM
+63 FYCLEMYPYPSGKM

-97 MTGHDVLYPMG
+97 MMGFDVLYPMG

-127 HEITERNMA
+127 HDITEKNMA

-147 SYDWRRMIKSHD
+147 SYDWNRMVKSHD

-169 FTKFFETGLAFQ
+169 FTKFYENGLAFQ

-211 PVKQKEMSQWF
+211 PVIQKEMSQWF

-234 GLDTINFP
+234 GLEQIQFP

-253 GRSEGAEIN
+253 GRSEGAEIT
-262 FEIEDSEQTITVFTT
+262 FEIEDSDDTITVFTT

-282 YGVTFITLA
+282 FGVTFVTLA
-291 PEHPLAEQ
+291 PEHELAKK
-299 LVSGTEFE
+299 LVSGTEYE
-307 TDWRALHDEVSVM
+307 AGWQALHDEVSVM
-320 TEFDRIKN
+320 AEFDRIKN

-339 YAIHPLTG
+339 NAIHPLTG

-369 VPAHDERDFDFAQKF
+369 VPAHDERDFDFAKKF
-384 SIPIKRALVMSEGGD
+384 SIPIRRALVMSENGD
-399 ESADLTKA
+399 ASQELAKA

-416 TGSTKFDGLHGQ
+416 TGSDNFDGLYGNV
-428 SAITAVIDELVKHGK
+428 AITAVIDELIRINRGK
-443 GERKLNWKIR
+443 RKLNWKIR

-471 CDECGAVPVPEEDL
+471 CDECGTIPVPQNDL

-497 GNPLETSEEFMQVKC
+497 GNPLETSAEFMQVKC
-512 PKCGK
+512 PTCGK

-534 YFLRYTDATNN
+534 YFLRFTDATNN
-545 DECFSKEAANDWMNV
+545 EQCFSRDSANHWMNV

-586 LGLHSVDEPFNELL
+586 LGLHSIDEPFNELL

-605 NKAAPWCESC
+605 NKAAPYCESC
-615 AITLS
+615 SITLN
-620 VDHVGMPCPQC
+620 VEHMGMPCPQC

-648 TVSPEDMI
+648 TVSPEEMI
-656 ERFGADTVRL
+656 EKYGADTVRL

-687 NHRVMLQ
+687 NYRVMLQ
-694 LQSIPETILNWGSE
+694 LRTMPETILNWDN
-708 KSPID
+708 KQNAID
-713 EWLAARLKQRVAE
+713 DWLIARIKQRVAE
-726 FKQAMSTYD
+726 FNEAMTNYD

-741 ISHYELIKDVN
+741 ISHYELIKDIN
-752 WYIRR
+752 WYTRR
-757 GGNNVEVG
+757 GGNNAKVG
-765 KSLMQSWTYL
+765 RTVLESWTYL

-782 LAEEWGKCLKFE
+782 LAEEWGRCISLE
-794 HLVSASEMPSI
+794 NMVSASQMKDIGSVSTMEASI
-805 LDLELD
+805 LDY
-811 EQLDLDKE
+811 E

-826 ESARK
+826 ESSRK
-831 VKSIAER
+831 VKTIAEK
-838 HLDGSARVLTLVTAP
+838 HLQGEADKLTLIVSP
-853 DWKQKLSRE
+853 EWKNTLSRE
-862 AINFIADG
+862 AISYLQNG
-870 GNIRNFIQEI
+870 GNVKQFIQEL
-880 KQMSFVN
+880 KQMDFVN
-887 EQNIGEILQYWNKRM
+887 EGNMGEILSYWNKKM

-912 AKLLILQNIDEVEVL
+912 AKGLILDNINEAKILSD
-927 RTRAEFF
+927 RASFIAE
-934 AKELGLQ
+934 ELGLSDV
-941 EIKVVKTED
+941 EIVKAENYQGT
-950 YDLGDGREKSA
+950 DGRENA
-961 LPLSPGI
+961 AIPLSPSI

>member
-1 MTNLGQIGSSIV
+1 
-13 GLKWQLMVGVI
+13 
-24 FRNGGAPLNYSI
+24 
-36 QSVNE
+36 
-41 DYWQMRWDEE
+41 
-51 KIFHAKINDGKP
+51 
-63 SFYCLEMYPYPSGKM
+63 
-78 HMGHVR
+78 MGHVR

-97 MTGHDVLYPMG
+97 MMGFEVLYPMG

-127 HEITERNMA
+127 HDITEKNMA

-147 SYDWRRMIKSHD
+147 SYDWNRMVKSHD

-169 FTKFFETGLAFQ
+169 FTKFYENGLAFQ

-211 PVKQKEMSQWF
+211 PVIQKEMSQWF

-234 GLDTINFP
+234 GLEQIQFP

-253 GRSEGAEIN
+253 GRSEGAEIT
-262 FEIEDSEQTITVFTT
+262 FEIEDSDDTITVFTT

-282 YGVTFITLA
+282 FGVTFVTLA
-291 PEHPLAEQ
+291 PEHDLAKK
-299 LVSGTEFE
+299 LVSGTEYE
-307 TDWRALHDEVSVM
+307 ADWQALHDEVSVM
-320 TEFDRIKN
+320 AEFDRIKN

-339 YAIHPLTG
+339 NAIHPLTG

-369 VPAHDERDFDFAQKF
+369 VPAHDERDFDFAKKF
-384 SIPIKRALVMSEGGD
+384 SIPIKRALVMSENGD
-399 ESADLTKA
+399 ASQELAKA

-416 TGSTKFDGLHGQ
+416 TGRDDFDGLYGNV
-428 SAITAVIDELVKHGK
+428 AITAVIDELIRINRGK
-443 GERKLNWKIR
+443 RKLNWKIR

-471 CDECGAVPVPEEDL
+471 CDECGTVPVPEENL

-497 GNPLETSEEFMQVKC
+497 GNPLETSSEFMQVKC
-512 PKCGK
+512 PTCGK

-534 YFLRYTDATNN
+534 YFLRFTDATNN
-545 DECFSKEAANDWMNV
+545 EQCFSRDSANHWMNV

-586 LGLHSVDEPFNELL
+586 LGLHSIDEPFNELL

-605 NKAAPWCESC
+605 NKAAPYCESC
-615 AITLS
+615 SITLN
-620 VDHVGMPCPQC
+620 VDHMGMPCPQC

-648 TVSPEDMI
+648 TVSPEEMI
-656 ERFGADTVRL
+656 EKYGADTVRL

-687 NHRVMLQ
+687 NYRVMLQ
-694 LQSIPETILNWGSE
+694 LRTMPETILNWDN
-708 KSPID
+708 KPNAID
-713 EWLAARLKQRVAE
+713 DWLIARLKQRVAE
-726 FKQAMSTYD
+726 FNEAMTNYD

-741 ISHYELIKDVN
+741 ISHYELIKDIN
-752 WYIRR
+752 WYTRR
-757 GGNNVEVG
+757 GGNNAKVG
-765 KSLMQSWTYL
+765 RTVLESWTYL

-782 LAEEWGKCLKFE
+782 LAEEWGRCISLE
-794 HLVSASEMPSI
+794 NLVSASQMKDIGSVSTTEASI
-805 LDLELD
+805 LDY
-811 EQLDLDKE
+811 E

-826 ESARK
+826 ESSRK
-831 VKSIAER
+831 VKTIAEK
-838 HLDGSARVLTLVTAP
+838 HLQGEADKLTLIVSP
-853 DWKQKLSRE
+853 EWKNTLSRE
-862 AINFIADG
+862 AISYLQNG
-870 GNIRNFIQEI
+870 GNVKQFIQEL
-880 KQMSFVN
+880 KQMDFVN
-887 EQNIGEILQYWNKRM
+887 EGNMGEILSYWNKKM

-912 AKLLILQNIDEVEVL
+912 AKGLILDNIDEAKIL
-927 RTRAEFF
+927 SDRASFIAE
-934 AKELGLQ
+934 ELGLSDV
-941 EIKVVKTED
+941 EIVNAENYQGT
-950 YDLGDGREKSA
+950 DGRENA
-961 LPLSPGI
+961 AIPLSPSI

>member
-1 MTNLGQIGSSIV
+1 
-13 GLKWQLMVGVI
+13 
-24 FRNGGAPLNYSI
+24 
-36 QSVNE
+36 
-41 DYWQMRWDEE
+41 
-51 KIFHAKINDGKP
+51 
-63 SFYCLEMYPYPSGKM
+63 
-78 HMGHVR
+78 MGHVR

-97 MTGHDVLYPMG
+97 MMGFEVLYPMG

-127 HEITERNMA
+127 HDITEKNMA

-147 SYDWRRMIKSHD
+147 SYDWNRMVKSHD

-169 FTKFFETGLAFQ
+169 FTKFYENGLAFQ

-211 PVKQKEMSQWF
+211 PVIQKEMSQWF

-234 GLDTINFP
+234 GLEQIQFP

-253 GRSEGAEIN
+253 GRSEGAEIT
-262 FEIEDSEQTITVFTT
+262 FEIEDSNDTITVFTT

-282 YGVTFITLA
+282 FGVTFVTLA
-291 PEHPLAEQ
+291 PEHELAKK
-299 LVSGTEFE
+299 LVSGTEYE
-307 TDWRALHDEVSVM
+307 ADWQALHDEVSVM
-320 TEFDRIKN
+320 AEFDRIKN

-339 YAIHPLTG
+339 NAIHPLTG

-369 VPAHDERDFDFAQKF
+369 VPAHDERDFDFAKKF
-384 SIPIKRALVMSEGGD
+384 SIPIRRALVMSENGD
-399 ESADLTKA
+399 ASQELSKA

-416 TGSTKFDGLHGQ
+416 TGRDDFDGLYGND
-428 SAITAVIDELVKHGK
+428 AITAVIDELITINRGK
-443 GERKLNWKIR
+443 RKLNWKIR
-453 PWLISRQRY
+453 PWLISRQRH

-471 CDECGAVPVPEEDL
+471 CDECGTVPVPEKDL

-497 GNPLETSEEFMQVKC
+497 GNPLETSSEFMQVKC
-512 PKCGK
+512 PTCGK

-534 YFLRYTDATNN
+534 YFLRFTDATNN
-545 DECFSKEAANDWMNV
+545 EQCFSRDSANHWMNV

-586 LGLHSVDEPFNELL
+586 LGLHSIDEPFNELL

-605 NKAAPWCESC
+605 NKAAPYCESC
-615 AITLS
+615 SITLN
-620 VDHVGMPCPQC
+620 VDHMGMPCPQC

-648 TVSPEDMI
+648 TVSPEEMI
-656 ERFGADTVRL
+656 EKYGADTVRL

-687 NHRVMLQ
+687 NYRVMLQ
-694 LQSIPETILNWGSE
+694 LRTMPETILNWDN
-708 KSPID
+708 KPNAID
-713 EWLAARLKQRVAE
+713 DWLIARLKQRVAE
-726 FKQAMSTYD
+726 FNEAMTNYD

-741 ISHYELIKDVN
+741 ISHYELIKDIN
-752 WYIRR
+752 WYTRR
-757 GGNNVEVG
+757 GGNNAKVG
-765 KSLMQSWTYL
+765 RTVLESWTYL

-782 LAEEWGKCLKFE
+782 LAEEWGRCISLE
-794 HLVSASEMPSI
+794 NLVSASQMKDIGSVSTTEASI
-805 LDLELD
+805 LDY
-811 EQLDLDKE
+811 E

-826 ESARK
+826 ESSRK
-831 VKSIAER
+831 VKTIAEK
-838 HLDGSARVLTLVTAP
+838 HLQGEADKLTLIVSP
-853 DWKQKLSRE
+853 EWKNTLSRE
-862 AINFIADG
+862 AISYLQNG
-870 GNIRNFIQEI
+870 GNVKQFIQEL
-880 KQMSFVN
+880 KQMDFVN
-887 EQNIGEILQYWNKRM
+887 EGNMGEILSYWNKKM

-912 AKLLILQNIDEVEVL
+912 AKGLILDNIDEAKIL
-927 RTRAEFF
+927 SDRASFIAE
-934 AKELGLQ
+934 ELGLSDV
-941 EIKVVKTED
+941 EIVNAENYQGT
-950 YDLGDGREKSA
+950 DGRENA
-961 LPLSPGI
+961 AIPLSPSI

>member
-1 MTNLGQIGSSIV
+1 
-13 GLKWQLMVGVI
+13 
-24 FRNGGAPLNYSI
+24 
-36 QSVNE
+36 
-41 DYWQMRWDEE
+41 
-51 KIFHAKINDGKP
+51 
-63 SFYCLEMYPYPSGKM
+63 
-78 HMGHVR
+78 MGHVR

-97 MTGHDVLYPMG
+97 MMGFEVLYPMG

-127 HEITERNMA
+127 HDITEKNMA

-147 SYDWRRMIKSHD
+147 SYDWNRMVKSHD

-169 FTKFFETGLAFQ
+169 FTKFYENGLAFQ

-211 PVKQKEMSQWF
+211 PVIQKEMSQWF

-234 GLDTINFP
+234 GLEQIQFP

-253 GRSEGAEIN
+253 GRSEGAEIT
-262 FEIEDSEQTITVFTT
+262 FEIEDSDDTITVFTT

-282 YGVTFITLA
+282 FGVTFVTLA
-291 PEHPLAEQ
+291 PEHELAKK
-299 LVSGTEFE
+299 LVSGTEYE
-307 TDWRALHDEVSVM
+307 ADWQALHDEVSVM
-320 TEFDRIKN
+320 AEFDRIKN

-339 YAIHPLTG
+339 NAIHPLTG

-369 VPAHDERDFDFAQKF
+369 VPAHDERDFDFAKKF
-384 SIPIKRALVMSEGGD
+384 SIPIRRALVMSENGD
-399 ESADLTKA
+399 ASQELSKA

-416 TGSTKFDGLHGQ
+416 TGRDDFDGLYGNE
-428 SAITAVIDELVKHGK
+428 AITAVIDELITINRGK
-443 GERKLNWKIR
+443 RKLNWKIR

-471 CDECGAVPVPEEDL
+471 CDECGTVPVPEKDL
-485 PVELPRDIVFGK
+485 PVELPRDIVFGE
-497 GNPLETSEEFMQVKC
+497 GNPLETSSEFMQVKC
-512 PKCGK
+512 PTCGK

-534 YFLRYTDATNN
+534 YFLRFTDATNN
-545 DECFSKEAANDWMNV
+545 EQCFSRDSANHWMNV

-586 LGLHSVDEPFNELL
+586 LGLHSIDEPFNELL

-605 NKAAPWCESC
+605 NKAAPYCESC
-615 AITLS
+615 SITLN
-620 VDHVGMPCPQC
+620 VDHMGMPCPQC

-648 TVSPEDMI
+648 TVSPEEMI
-656 ERFGADTVRL
+656 EKYGADTVRL

-687 NHRVMLQ
+687 NYRVMLQ
-694 LQSIPETILNWGSE
+694 LQTMPETILNWDN
-708 KSPID
+708 KPNAID
-713 EWLAARLKQRVAE
+713 DWLIARLKQRVAE
-726 FKQAMSTYD
+726 FNEAMTNYD

-741 ISHYELIKDVN
+741 ISHYELIKDIN
-752 WYIRR
+752 WYTRR
-757 GGNNVEVG
+757 GGNNAKVG
-765 KSLMQSWTYL
+765 RTVLESWTYL

-782 LAEEWGKCLKFE
+782 LAEEWGRCISLDNM
-794 HLVSASEMPSI
+794 VSASQMKDIGSVSTTEASI
-805 LDLELD
+805 LDY
-811 EQLDLDKE
+811 E

-826 ESARK
+826 ESSRK
-831 VKSIAER
+831 VKTIAEK
-838 HLDGSARVLTLVTAP
+838 HLQGEADKLTLIVSP
-853 DWKQKLSRE
+853 EWKNTLSRE
-862 AINFIADG
+862 AISYLQNG
-870 GNIRNFIQEI
+870 GNVKQFIQEL
-880 KQMSFVN
+880 KQMDFVN
-887 EQNIGEILQYWNKRM
+887 EGNMGEILSYWNKKM

-912 AKLLILQNIDEVEVL
+912 AKGLILDNIDEAKIL
-927 RTRAEFF
+927 SDRASFIAE
-934 AKELGLQ
+934 ELGLSDV
-941 EIKVVKTED
+941 EIVNAENYQGT
-950 YDLGDGREKSA
+950 DGRENA
-961 LPLSPGI
+961 AIPLSPSI